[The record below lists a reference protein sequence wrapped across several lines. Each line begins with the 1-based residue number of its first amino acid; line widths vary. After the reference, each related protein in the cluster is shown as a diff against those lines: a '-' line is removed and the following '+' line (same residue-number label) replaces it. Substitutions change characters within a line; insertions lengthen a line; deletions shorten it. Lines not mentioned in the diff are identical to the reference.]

1 MPPMPSPARMARALF
16 DAMAHQS
23 VKTEKMRK
31 DAILMVNYIVF
42 NGTCEY
48 AFNLDN
54 LDLSGFL
61 SEFSSVL
68 CVHSSKK
75 KVRDRLRLFNIPRST
90 RIVSAYFLSDK
101 QLEKLC
107 F

>member
-16 DAMAHQS
+16 DAMVHQS

-42 NGTCEY
+42 NDTCEY

-68 CVHSSKK
+68 CVHSSNKHMFGIAC
-75 KVRDRLRLFNIPRST
+75 DYLIYT
-90 RIVSAYFLSDK
+90 RE
-101 QLEKLC
+101 Q
-107 F
+107 